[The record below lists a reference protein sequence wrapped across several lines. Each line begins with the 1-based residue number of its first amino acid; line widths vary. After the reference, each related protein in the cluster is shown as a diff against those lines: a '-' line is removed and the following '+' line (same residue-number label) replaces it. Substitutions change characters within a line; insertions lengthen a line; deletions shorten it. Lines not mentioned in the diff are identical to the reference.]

1 MSLTYGFALQPADD
15 SADFANALRAVAG
28 DGITPQGG
36 RFAMSVNGFTVT
48 VSSGYAFAAG
58 RWVQNDEPLA
68 LSVRAAGNTGDRTD
82 AIAVRV
88 DYGERRAAL
97 EVLTGIDPAA
107 IRADPAIVRNDLEY
121 VVILY
126 LIRVRRGATTLSPSD
141 VTDVRTD
148 GTLCGSVVPLSAV
161 AGDVLR
167 VYQFLTSGIDG
178 EVARLIGLSEQLVQ
192 KADAAISELDEA
204 IQKAG
209 GGAEIGELRTA
220 RRAPA
225 PAEEWLLCTGGRV
238 SPEYPAL
245 SGLLGGRLPRV
256 STAADRYRTYIYGGP
271 PQDASDAYYP
281 YAPADGTEYVTP
293 DGKIYCC
300 LR

>member
-1 MSLTYGFALQPADD
+1 MSLTYGFALRPDDD
-15 SADFANALRAVAG
+15 SADFSNAIHAVIG
-28 DGITPQGG
+28 DGVAQEGG
-36 RFAMSVNGFTVT
+36 RLGLSVNGFAAT

-68 LSVRAAGNTGDRTD
+68 LSVQAAGNTGDRTD

-121 VVILY
+121 VVVLY

-141 VTDVRTD
+141 VTDVRAD

-167 VYQFLTSGIDG
+167 VYQFLTSGIDA

-192 KADAAISELDEA
+192 KADEAIAGLDEA

-209 GGAEIGELRTA
+209 GGAEIGELLTA
-220 RRAPA
+220 RRAPV

-238 SPEYPAL
+238 PPEYPAL
-245 SGLLGGRLPRV
+245 SGLLGGRLPRL

-271 PQDASDAYYP
+271 PQDASDAYYL
-281 YAPADGTEYVTP
+281 YAPADSTEYVTA